1 MRIIL
6 FIPIY
11 LALVSQTVLAQ
22 TVSVLTPGNST
33 EDMLVEAGVKRLL
46 RAEGYTVKGGTNEGY
61 LVLVNVMANTT
72 VSGVKLGVAG
82 SIMVA
87 SVNWEDV
94 ANSVLTAHCQEEHTI
109 AQKLEDMLG
118 TRMVLINST
127 IAQARDEES
136 LAELFSTFAN
146 REIRKSSQ
154 KVTDFF
160 DEVQRRTRETPL
172 QGDIQMR

>member
-1 MRIIL
+1 
-6 FIPIY
+6 
-11 LALVSQTVLAQ
+11 
-22 TVSVLTPGNST
+22 
-33 EDMLVEAGVKRLL
+33 
-46 RAEGYTVKGGTNEGY
+46 
-61 LVLVNVMANTT
+61 MANTT

>member
-1 MRIIL
+1 
-6 FIPIY
+6 
-11 LALVSQTVLAQ
+11 
-22 TVSVLTPGNST
+22 
-33 EDMLVEAGVKRLL
+33 MLVEAGVKRLL
-46 RAEGYTVKGGTNEGY
+46 RAEEYTVKGGTNEGY
-61 LVLVNVMANTT
+61 FGPVNVMANTT

-118 TRMVLINST
+118 TRMVLINSA

-136 LAELFSTFAN
+136 LAEFLVHLQTERSVN
-146 REIRKSSQ
+146 PHKRLLISL
-154 KVTDFF
+154 
-160 DEVQRRTRETPL
+160 TRSNEERVKHHCRGIFKCDNL
-172 QGDIQMR
+172 LNLSRI